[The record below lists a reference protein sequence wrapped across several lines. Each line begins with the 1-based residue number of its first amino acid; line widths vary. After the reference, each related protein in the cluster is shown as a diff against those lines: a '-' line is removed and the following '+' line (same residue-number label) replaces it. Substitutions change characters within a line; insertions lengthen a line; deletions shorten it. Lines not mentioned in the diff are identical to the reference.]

1 MNIRNAWR
9 PTAAA
14 AEATATTTPLAVV
27 NQRNRLSGN
36 SLYIFP
42 IHIHTSANNQIFH
55 LASSSSSFSSFCE
68 NFNGIV
74 LTIEKFIIF
83 PLIQHIFGIFPALN
97 TFLSWNFSIHMY
109 YADVNLIRCL
119 IFQIIINTPFIFR
132 ILDDIQHIF

>member
-1 MNIRNAWR
+1 MAANSSSGRSHSHNH
-9 PTAAA
+9 TASRCKS
-14 AEATATTTPLAVV
+14 AESS
-27 NQRNRLSGN
+27 QWKLSI
-36 SLYIFP
+36 YIFP

-74 LTIEKFIIF
+74 LTIEKFIIL

-97 TFLSWNFSIHMY
+97 TFLSCNFSIHMY